1 MHVAMATD
9 SVGGVL
15 DWPGF
20 PSDEIDGGDGA
31 LVHSPPQH
39 GSAPPSLLPP
49 PPASRLDSIVVRFG
63 DLSHEESSH
72 AHKGSSV
79 ALPAPAMA
87 RQSSLPA
94 ADSHRV
100 MHTATLLRQVSNDFK
115 AGTLTQEERGTPLGT
130 HSDVSEVG
138 AARSSPGCPRRTPE
152 GRHLAWSHA

>member
-1 MHVAMATD
+1 MATD

-87 RQSSLPA
+87 RQSSLP
-94 ADSHRV
+94 SHRV

-115 AGTLTQEERGTPLGT
+115 AGTLTQEERGTPQGT
-130 HSDVSEVG
+130 HIGVIEAG
-138 AARSSPGCPRRTPE
+138 AARSSPGCPLRTPE
-152 GRHLAWSHA
+152 GRDLARSRA